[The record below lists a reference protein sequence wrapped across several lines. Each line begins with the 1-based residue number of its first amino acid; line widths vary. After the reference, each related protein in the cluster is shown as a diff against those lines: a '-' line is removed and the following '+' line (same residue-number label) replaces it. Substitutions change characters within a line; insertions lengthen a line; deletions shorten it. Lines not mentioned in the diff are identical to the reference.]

1 MYMHVHFP
9 RYAYAY
15 IVTERSKAYFLHT
28 KGPDGIKKRH
38 SSSGGAR
45 ERSSVQRMWQSV
57 HHARYEEE

>member
-1 MYMHVHFP
+1 MYTYVYVYIYMRMH
-9 RYAYAY
+9 RYVYVFA
-15 IVTERSKAYFLHT
+15 T
-28 KGPDGIKKRH
+28 PDGIKKRH